1 VDVSA
6 TLRIALPCILIAGA
20 IGALVGGACG
30 ETVIGIRVGIIV
42 GGTAAFV
49 YLQRKKSGA
58 G

>member
-1 VDVSA
+1 MKISA

-20 IGALVGGACG
+20 IGALVGGPFDESAN
-30 ETVIGIRVGIIV
+30 GIRVGVIV
-42 GGTAAFV
+42 GGAAAFV